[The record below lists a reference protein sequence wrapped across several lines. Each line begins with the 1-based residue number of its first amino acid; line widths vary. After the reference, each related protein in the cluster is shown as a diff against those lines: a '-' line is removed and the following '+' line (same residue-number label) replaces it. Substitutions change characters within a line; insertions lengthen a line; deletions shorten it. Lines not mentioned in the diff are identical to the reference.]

1 MDNQKFG
8 KFIKE
13 LRKKSNMTQKELGE
27 KLNVTDKAV
36 SKWERGLSFP
46 DITIINSLAETFGI
60 TSSEILNAELGKKE
74 EIDIEKAIQEAVEN
88 IMKEKEKRQEK
99 RKKIQKIITIISTVL
114 FVICF
119 IIQLGYITI
128 LRKHGYEYVSDIVY
142 YIINEIIVIT
152 AIIPSIYITQ
162 YSKIKNKLISNIIVT
177 CVAII
182 LTTTNFAFMLNNGFK
197 NKCIVSFSS
206 DFSNELV
213 LKQNKETG
221 ETILYKNAKLFI
233 FAKPKEKFSYA
244 VEGKIKHQWL
254 VNDVCSITYK
264 DKDGKLREF
273 VATYGDRSNGIS
285 YYYVT
290 TAISGDWQTRSQYGT
305 QIEISMDSKGIKIK
319 KDKKSEEFEY
329 DKIKQ
334 YGTLAI
340 VLYKNETP
348 KYVIALNKD
357 CKIDEKTG
365 IIKRD
370 GTITLTEVSME
381 KAVKEKLYCT
391 TYKNANDLSNYNVVS
406 VAANDYKI
414 KNGILYISYDGKNTI
429 EVPGDFSNDSS
440 SYNKYNYQISKEKT
454 IFYYTKNQ
462 KKYLVYSDDMG
473 VNWQTVELEDKGS
486 IQNIQFIDANIGFM
500 LEFED
505 VAMGTAFG
513 KISKTVDGG
522 KTWTDISNGIGEK
535 NEERFK
541 TSSQIKFID
550 ENTGFLT
557 MPLTGGEN
565 SDLYITRDCGKT
577 FSKVTILES
586 DIYDYYNLPTIEN
599 EKMYLEIGQG
609 SDGDYNGGDSKKYCS
624 EDKGNSWNIV
634 N

>member
-99 RKKIQKIITIISTVL
+99 RKKIQKIITIISTVV

-206 DFSNELV
+206 NFSNELV

-305 QIEISMDSKGIKIK
+305 QIEMSMDSKGIKIK

-357 CKIDEKTG
+357 CKIDEKTE

-381 KAVKEKLYCT
+381 KTVKEKLYCT

-414 KNGILYISYDGKNTI
+414 QNGILYISYDGRNTI
-429 EVPGDFSNDSS
+429 EVPGDFSNGSS

>member
-99 RKKIQKIITIISTVL
+99 RKKIQKIITIISTVV

-305 QIEISMDSKGIKIK
+305 QIEMSMDSKGIKIK

-334 YGTLAI
+334 YGTLAT

-357 CKIDEKTG
+357 CKIDEKTE

-381 KAVKEKLYCT
+381 KTVKEKLYCT
-391 TYKNANDLSNYNVVS
+391 TYKNANDLTNYLFFL
-406 VAANDYKI
+406 D
-414 KNGILYISYDGKNTI
+414 NT
-429 EVPGDFSNDSS
+429 
-440 SYNKYNYQISKEKT
+440 
-454 IFYYTKNQ
+454 
-462 KKYLVYSDDMG
+462 
-473 VNWQTVELEDKGS
+473 LE
-486 IQNIQFIDANIGFM
+486 N
-500 LEFED
+500 
-505 VAMGTAFG
+505 
-513 KISKTVDGG
+513 ISKTRNRKLASMKRLYEYLETNNLINVNPTKWMQSATIEKRQPKYLDLNESKQLLANAINSDCRYKIRNYAITCLFLNCSLRLSELVGINLSDLKIDNSEQTLKVTG
-522 KTWTDISNGIGEK
+522 KGQLKRKKRLLIIYLTVSAHKQMT
-535 NEERFK
+535 
-541 TSSQIKFID
+541 
-550 ENTGFLT
+550 LT
-557 MPLTGGEN
+557 MPE
-565 SDLYITRDCGKT
+565 
-577 FSKVTILES
+577 
-586 DIYDYYNLPTIEN
+586 
-599 EKMYLEIGQG
+599 
-609 SDGDYNGGDSKKYCS
+609 
-624 EDKGNSWNIV
+624 
-634 N
+634 

>member
-99 RKKIQKIITIISTVL
+99 RKKIQKIITIISTVV

-305 QIEISMDSKGIKIK
+305 QIEMSMDSKGIKIK

-357 CKIDEKTG
+357 CKIDEKTE

-381 KAVKEKLYCT
+381 KTVKEKLYCT
-391 TYKNANDLSNYNVVS
+391 TYKNANDLSNYNVV
-406 VAANDYKI
+406 
-414 KNGILYISYDGKNTI
+414 
-429 EVPGDFSNDSS
+429 
-440 SYNKYNYQISKEKT
+440 
-454 IFYYTKNQ
+454 TKW
-462 KKYLVYSDDMG
+462 YS
-473 VNWQTVELEDKGS
+473 
-486 IQNIQFIDANIGFM
+486 
-500 LEFED
+500 
-505 VAMGTAFG
+505 
-513 KISKTVDGG
+513 
-522 KTWTDISNGIGEK
+522 
-535 NEERFK
+535 
-541 TSSQIKFID
+541 
-550 ENTGFLT
+550 
-557 MPLTGGEN
+557 
-565 SDLYITRDCGKT
+565 
-577 FSKVTILES
+577 
-586 DIYDYYNLPTIEN
+586 IY
-599 EKMYLEIGQG
+599 
-609 SDGDYNGGDSKKYCS
+609 
-624 EDKGNSWNIV
+624 
-634 N
+634 